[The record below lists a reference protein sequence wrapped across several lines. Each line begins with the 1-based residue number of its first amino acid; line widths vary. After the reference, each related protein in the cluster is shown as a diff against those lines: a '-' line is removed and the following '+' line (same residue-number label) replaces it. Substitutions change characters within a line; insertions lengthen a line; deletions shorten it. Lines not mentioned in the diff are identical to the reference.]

1 MTYHLLSVAVRIV
14 TQSLLLFENFRTPS
28 QDGRQAA
35 TRSKD
40 STPLLLLATPKHR
53 MALVTQLNTGKRS

>member
-35 TRSKD
+35 TRS
-40 STPLLLLATPKHR
+40 
-53 MALVTQLNTGKRS
+53 NTGLHPLAATRYS